1 MWVAINFTDKMMTNV
16 IAAKLRNKFTKRTII
31 TNTHSTFEK
40 SYPHF
45 FGMMKIEILCN
56 WNLQHKRNTTPLS
69 ELFYRDRSDLPGE
82 SLTRQWPATKL
93 WNSMGRLTPLH
104 SGTAEKE
111 IPRSNIKKKRNNYFC
126 IQESVNSTQIRSKG
140 EHIKVLAKPLA
151 RSLLLSLGMD
161 G

>member
-1 MWVAINFTDKMMTNV
+1 
-16 IAAKLRNKFTKRTII
+16 
-31 TNTHSTFEK
+31 
-40 SYPHF
+40 
-45 FGMMKIEILCN
+45 
-56 WNLQHKRNTTPLS
+56 
-69 ELFYRDRSDLPGE
+69 
-82 SLTRQWPATKL
+82 
-93 WNSMGRLTPLH
+93 MGRLTPLH

-126 IQESVNSTQIRSKG
+126 IQDSVNSTQIRSKG